1 MSTRLIADILEAVA
15 RVRAAGSTRALR
27 HGVNDF
33 IRVLG
38 SIPDEP
44 AGTLSADQVHVIQSL
59 GDNVID
65 RIEARVDTVASST
78 QTLPLVSAVYEIRRL
93 LEEVRR
99 WHLHYVMARPA

>member
-15 RVRAAGSTRALR
+15 RVRTAATMRALR

-44 AGTLSADQVHVIQSL
+44 AGSLSADQVHVIQSL
-59 GDNVID
+59 GDDVID
-65 RIEARVDTVASST
+65 RIEARVDGIAGVA
-78 QTLPLVSAVYEIRRL
+78 QALPLVSNVYEIRRL
-93 LEEVRR
+93 LGDVRR
-99 WHLHYVMARPA
+99 WHLHYPMVRPV